1 MGKKVVIVG
10 GVAGGMSCAA
20 RIKRLDD
27 TMDVVVLER
36 GPDVSF
42 ANCGMPYY
50 IGGEIRER
58 SDMLV
63 QTVPTLEQR
72 YRLDIR
78 TRHEAVRIVREKKVV
93 EVRNLESGETYDE
106 PYDVLVLSPGASP
119 VRPPIPGADGPK
131 VHVLNHLGDM
141 DAIAAVARNAKK
153 ATVIGAGFIGLE
165 LVENLRRLG
174 LEVALIELLDQVL
187 PPFDREMT
195 QPLLQEL
202 RLNKVDVRLGKTVA
216 FMDDRGVQ
224 LKNGARIESDF
235 VCLCTGVRPNTE
247 LAREAGL
254 ELGARGHIRVD
265 ETMRTSDPAIYAVGD
280 AVETADLVTGEP
292 SAFPLA
298 GPANRQARIAADA
311 VCGRASSY
319 RGTQGTAIVRV
330 FSLTAACTGWNEKKL
345 RQAGMPYRRAFL
357 HPMQHPR
364 YYPNAQ
370 PIGVKILFSPEGKIL
385 GAQAVGAEGADVLI
399 NTIAT
404 AMRAG
409 VTVQDLEQLELAYS
423 PQYGGAK
430 HGINMI
436 GYVASNIL
444 NGDME
449 TIEPDEEAQNVQWI
463 DVRNPAET
471 ECGMLPNAILVPLD
485 ELRTRADELPRDRE
499 LGVYCAV
506 GLRGYIAYRIL
517 KQMGFKARNLNG
529 GYRTW
534 TWYHKPDAG
543 SLPASCGSGATKP
556 DAVSAT
562 SSVSVES
569 LDCTGMQCPGPLLR
583 VKEAVSKLAAG
594 QEIEVVASDPGF
606 AADVP
611 SWCKRTGNTLRDIS
625 VSNGRYVARIAKGE
639 APVPASGG
647 VPLPGNKKTIV
658 CFSNDLD
665 RALAA
670 FVIANGAAAMG
681 DQVTIFFTFWGLNIL
696 RREKGPSVTKGFL
709 DRMFG
714 MMMPKGAD
722 RLKLSKLNM
731 AGIGTMMMKHVMRT
745 KNVLSLP
752 ELMASAKANG
762 IRLVA
767 CSMSMDVMGIKRE
780 ELIDGVEIAG
790 VGNYLGEAT
799 ESNVNLFI

>member
-50 IGGEIRER
+50 IGGEITDRAN
-58 SDMLV
+58 MLV
-63 QTVPTLEQR
+63 QTAASLEKR

-78 TRHEAVRIVREKKVV
+78 TRHEAVRIDREKKTI
-93 EVRNLESGETYDE
+93 EVRNLESGEIYIE

-131 VHVLNHLGDM
+131 VYVLNNLGDM
-141 DAIAAVARNAKK
+141 DAIAAAARNAKK

-174 LEVALIELLDQVL
+174 LEVALIELQDQVL

-195 QPLLQEL
+195 QPILQEL
-202 RLNKVDVRLGKTVA
+202 RLNKVDVRLGKTAA
-216 FMDDRGVQ
+216 FIDDRGVQ

-235 VCLCTGVRPNTE
+235 VCLCAGVRPNTE
-247 LAREAGL
+247 LARDAGL
-254 ELGARGHIRVD
+254 ELGVRGHIRVD
-265 ETMRTSDPAIYAVGD
+265 ETMRTRDPAIYAVGD
-280 AVETADLVTGEP
+280 AVETADLLTSEP
-292 SAFPLA
+292 TAYPLA

-311 VCGRASSY
+311 ICGRVASY

-345 RQAGMPYRRAFL
+345 KQAGMPYHRAFL

-370 PIGVKILFSPEGKIL
+370 PIGVKILFSPQGKIL

-399 NTIAT
+399 DTLAT
-404 AMRAG
+404 AMRTGA
-409 VTVQDLEQLELAYS
+409 TVQDLEQLELAYS

-444 NGDME
+444 NGDVAV
-449 TIEPDEEAQNVQWI
+449 IDPDEDAPHIQWI
-463 DVRNPAET
+463 DVRSPDET
-471 ECGMLPNAILVPLD
+471 ECGMLPGAMLVPLD
-485 ELRTRADELPRDRE
+485 ELRARTDELPRDRE

-506 GLRGYIAYRIL
+506 GLRGYIACRIL
-517 KQMGFKARNLNG
+517 NQMGFKARNLNG
-529 GYRTW
+529 GYRSW

-543 SLPASCGSGATKP
+543 SLPASCGPCGVKSA
-556 DAVSAT
+556 AVPAPPAGSAAF
-562 SSVSVES
+562 
-569 LDCTGMQCPGPLLR
+569 LDCSGMQCPGPLLR
-583 VKEAVSKLAAG
+583 VKEAVSKLAPG
-594 QEIEVVASDPGF
+594 QEIEVAASDPGF

-611 SWCKRTGNTLRDIS
+611 AWCNSTGNTLIDIS
-625 VSNGRYVARIAKGE
+625 VAGGRYVARIAKGN
-639 APVPASGG
+639 APVLQASSG
-647 VPLPGNKKTIV
+647 VLPGNKKTIV

-665 RALAA
+665 RALAT

-681 DQVTIFFTFWGLNIL
+681 SDVTIFFTFWGLNIL
-696 RREKGPSVTKGFL
+696 RKEKGPSVPKGFL

-714 MMMPKGAD
+714 MMMPKGAS

-731 AGIGTMMMKHVMRT
+731 GGIGTAMMKHVMRT

-752 ELMASAKANG
+752 ELIASAKANG

-767 CSMSMDVMGIKRE
+767 CSMSMDVMGIKPE
-780 ELIDGVEIAG
+780 ELIEGVEIAG
-790 VGNYLGEAT
+790 VGNYLGEAGA
-799 ESNVNLFI
+799 SNVNLFI